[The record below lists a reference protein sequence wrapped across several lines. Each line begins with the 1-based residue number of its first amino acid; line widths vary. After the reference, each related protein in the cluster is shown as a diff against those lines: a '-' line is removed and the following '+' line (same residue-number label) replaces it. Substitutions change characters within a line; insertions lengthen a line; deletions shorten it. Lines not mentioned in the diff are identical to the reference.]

1 MTLHHGG
8 FPIRKSTDRS
18 LFAAPRG
25 LSQLVASFI
34 GSWCQGIPLVL
45 LFAWTFH
52 SLFDLCCSLELL
64 EFHKQILS
72 GSILQFK
79 GFILFA
85 TLNHFHLAGDP
96 FHRKVEFHLAV
107 KLYLP
112 IFTGKT
118 KFLIIANLLK
128 FCPLKSVRFYS
139 SICFI
144 RFSMNTWPH
153 FFAAASCKAT
163 WPVTRQRL
171 VIGGRSGWTRTI
183 DLALIRRAL

>member
-64 EFHKQILS
+64 EFHKQIFI
-72 GSILQFK
+72 GIHIAVK
-79 GFILFA
+79 RFILFP
-85 TLNHFHLAGDP
+85 TLNHFHLS
-96 FHRKVEFHLAV
+96 V

-112 IFTGKT
+112 IFGKT
-118 KFLIIANLLK
+118 KFILTIANLKVILSS
-128 FCPLKSVRFYS
+128 KSVRFYS
-139 SICFI
+139 SISLFG
-144 RFSMNTWPH
+144 FQWT
-153 FFAAASCKAT
+153 F
-163 WPVTRQRL
+163 
-171 VIGGRSGWTRTI
+171 GRSGWTRTI
-183 DLALIRRAL
+183 DLTLIRRAL